1 MVRHENADFPDS
13 WDYSIRMRRKH
24 VPFLRAFFGV
34 FTILGVAMLLLLGV
48 GAADRANDLRVQA
61 TVESEL
67 PGGHRNCHKYRM
79 SYSTPEG
86 RSRSVAMCSKY
97 DRLGVGQ
104 PVTVRYS
111 PESPTGDI
119 ALDGE
124 DSLVLVLLTLG
135 AALVFAVGVTGSW
148 FAWRRPESLLRLGL
162 RF

>member
-1 MVRHENADFPDS
+1 MVRHENADFPEYWDS
-13 WDYSIRMRRKH
+13 VRIRRRH

-34 FTILGVAMLLLLGV
+34 FTVVAAVMLLLLGV
-48 GAADRANDLRVQA
+48 GAADRANDLRAQA

-67 PGGHRNCHKYRM
+67 PGGHRNCHKYQM

-97 DRLGVGQ
+97 DELAVGQ
-104 PVTVRYS
+104 SVTVRYS
-111 PESPTGDI
+111 PEDPTGHVV
-119 ALDGE
+119 LDGE
-124 DSLVLVLLTLG
+124 DSLTVVLFALG
-135 AALVFAVGVTGSW
+135 AALGFAVGVTGSW